1 VKLRFSAAASLD
13 RDRRTAA
20 AMSRML
26 SRSADRIRSDM
37 TPEVAEARQNRRVM
51 RRTGAYGSGG
61 AGGAGGF
68 GDIQFATGRPR
79 DPLFYWRQNNL
90 PYDFSQNEELAKV
103 RAFCNTPDAP
113 VWMGDYSFKPIG
125 EIQPGEE
132 VIGWIWTRGPEQL
145 HGRKRLVRT
154 KVLAVARRWA
164 PEVVRVTMKSGR
176 VLKCTPDHMWANA
189 RYSPAWKGQANRDG
203 WKQPEFIPAV
213 TKARNARFTRIIDP
227 TPELVDDKQRRAA
240 DWLSGCYD
248 GEGCGERIGQ
258 YEGRND
264 PVRARIM
271 DYLDI
276 LGLPHTEQKFTI
288 SIAHPGRRGGA
299 GAHQDLVNF
308 LNWCDPVRRVSKQID
323 KRLLN
328 RPSAGYDEVE
338 SVESLGAGWVIS
350 MQTETGNY
358 TAWGFASKNC
368 RLLYQTDPIIGSCV
382 DIFSKFPT
390 MGDHLECKDSR
401 LEDFYGSL
409 FFDEDHLDYEEFT
422 VDIGR
427 EYWTSGE
434 AWPFAT
440 FNEDLGIWDDEEL
453 LNPDDIK
460 VERSPFLK
468 EPRYFIKL
476 PWTIRQI
483 LQTRQPQWEYS
494 RLVQEFPELTAYTSE
509 NTFMPVSG
517 ILLRQL
523 KFRGDT
529 FNVRGV
535 PLLTRAMRSMLQKEM
550 LNTALDSIADR
561 LYTPLILCK
570 LGASATDLGTSQP
583 WIPTDDDLENFELAL
598 DAALAGDFRALIYN
612 FAVEM
617 LPVLGR
623 ENMPDLTPDFERIE
637 DSILQVFGLSRT
649 FLMGAQ
655 SGQTY
660 AADALNKELVTMLM
674 AKYQKFQARHFRQRA
689 MVVAEAQEHYDYR
702 EHGGKR
708 YVIMEEILETD
719 EETGEKHLVEQPKLL
734 VPERRFK
741 VLNLKDED
749 VTRQFVEALRESGVP
764 ISQRTRVRGL
774 DIDLEE
780 EEERSADETVRQA
793 VAEQEARKRTYIAL
807 RDKGLPV
814 PPELANDFAALAQVA
829 PGPSP
834 LAIGSGTIP
843 RLGNEPNGPLMAL
856 APGPDDEEAMEAQ
869 AEEEGAAPP
878 EGEGPQ
884 DEEESEA
891 GEGGPP
897 GKPDQRPDESDE
909 ERKGMPSQAALFRR
923 TAAVRE
929 RGRARER
936 KPHERERHLTEV
948 LRPDGTQQQVNIW
961 FTEDAPAGYRDP
973 VVVGTRLKRTA
984 GDGELIEHPGFDYLD
999 PAL

>member
-1 VKLRFSAAASLD
+1 MRLRFSAASALD
-13 RDRRTAA
+13 RDRRVAEG
-20 AMSRML
+20 MSRML
-26 SRSADRIRSDM
+26 ARGAGRLGGEM
-37 TPEVAEARQNRRVM
+37 TPEVAEARHNRRIN
-51 RRTGAYGSGG
+51 RTAAGGSG
-61 AGGAGGF
+61 ASGGF

-103 RAFCNTPDAP
+103 RAFC
-113 VWMGDYSFKPIG
+113 
-125 EIQPGEE
+125 
-132 VIGWIWTRGPEQL
+132 
-145 HGRKRLVRT
+145 
-154 KVLAVARRWA
+154 
-164 PEVVRVTMKSGR
+164 
-176 VLKCTPDHMWANA
+176 
-189 RYSPAWKGQANRDG
+189 
-203 WKQPEFIPAV
+203 
-213 TKARNARFTRIIDP
+213 
-227 TPELVDDKQRRAA
+227 
-240 DWLSGCYD
+240 
-248 GEGCGERIGQ
+248 
-258 YEGRND
+258 
-264 PVRARIM
+264 
-271 DYLDI
+271 
-276 LGLPHTEQKFTI
+276 
-288 SIAHPGRRGGA
+288 
-299 GAHQDLVNF
+299 
-308 LNWCDPVRRVSKQID
+308 
-323 KRLLN
+323 
-328 RPSAGYDEVE
+328 
-338 SVESLGAGWVIS
+338 
-350 MQTETGNY
+350 
-358 TAWGFASKNC
+358 

-390 MGDHLECKDSR
+390 MGDHLECKDPR
-401 LEDFYGSL
+401 LEDFYGDL
-409 FFDEDHLDYEEFT
+409 FFGEDHLDYEEFT
-422 VDIGR
+422 IDIGR

-483 LQTRQPQWEYS
+483 LQTRQPQWEYN
-494 RLVQEFPELTAYTSE
+494 RLVQEYPELTAYTAE
-509 NTFMPVSG
+509 NAFMPVSN

-623 ENMPDLTPDFERIE
+623 EQMPDLTPDFERIE

-674 AKYQKFQARHFRQRA
+674 TKYQKFQARHFKQRA
-689 MVVAEAQEHYDYR
+689 LVVAEAQEHYDYR

-708 YVIMEEILETD
+708 YVIMEEVLETD
-719 EETGEKHLVEQPKLL
+719 EETGEKRLVEQPKLL
-734 VPERRFK
+734 VPDRQFK

-749 VTRQFVEALRESGVP
+749 VTRQFIEALRESGVP
-764 ISQRTRVRGL
+764 ISQRTRTRGL
-774 DIDLEE
+774 EIDLEE
-780 EEERSADETVRQA
+780 EEERSADEAVRQA
-793 VAEQEARKRTYIAL
+793 VAEQETRKRTYIAL
-807 RDKGLPV
+807 RDGGLPV
-814 PPELANDFAALAQVA
+814 TPELANDFAPVAQVA
-829 PGPSP
+829 PAPSP

-843 RLGNEPNGPLMAL
+843 RLGAEPNGPLMAL
-856 APGPDDEEAMEAQ
+856 APTPEDEAEQEAAMAGEDSV
-869 AEEEGAAPP
+869 PP

-884 DEEESEA
+884 TEDEA
-891 GEGGPP
+891 DGDVPP
-897 GKPDQRPDESDE
+897 GDPQVPDESNE
-909 ERKGMPSQAALFRR
+909 QRKGMPSQAALFRR
-923 TAAVRE
+923 TARTRTAARTRE
-929 RGRARER
+929 HR
-936 KPHERERHLTEV
+936 PHPEERHLTPV
-948 LRPDGTQQQVNIW
+948 HRPDGELQKVNIW
-961 FTEDAPAGYRDP
+961 TSADAPRQYRTP
-973 VVVGTRLKRTA
+973 QVVGTRLRRSPGS
-984 GDGELIEHPGFDYLD
+984 GDQIEHEGFDYDEITL
-999 PAL
+999 